1 MRRIRLFL
9 GLGLLAGLGMAGCS
23 WSNKEV
29 RVPPPPE
36 EFKAPP
42 ESDPRYGNP
51 LEYPKETLDQ
61 DATQKAKD
69 TSKGTPGQMGGM
81 GKTPGRG
88 F

>member
-29 RVPPPPE
+29 RPAPPPE

-61 DATQKAKD
+61 DPTQKAKD
-69 TSKGTPGQMGGM
+69 TSKGGLPGQMG